1 MNEEV
6 STPHVLATSAPPFLC
21 PVQRSGGAV
30 SRRCPWVNRMKLG
43 KHMWMEE
50 LPLYISPALQ
60 LRTHVLDMGG
70 AIAATEL
77 DVPGP
82 EGRRKL

>member
-1 MNEEV
+1 
-6 STPHVLATSAPPFLC
+6 
-21 PVQRSGGAV
+21 
-30 SRRCPWVNRMKLG
+30 MKLG